1 MWNSMKLTWLQ
12 YMYIMHVLFKKNCQK
27 VNFNFSKYSRVQE
40 VDFILAKGNTYVVE
54 IINSKAKP
62 LKKRINM
69 EILLFLYIL
78 KICVEFVD
86 NFFLLKWDTISRDI
100 LFEVFIW
107 YLAEFLVCINCWCET
122 KNLFT
127 LVLGLIYITWALT
140 PIK

>member
-12 YMYIMHVLFKKNCQK
+12 YMYIMHVLFKKNYQK

-107 YLAEFLVCINCWCET
+107 YLAEFLVCINCWCVT